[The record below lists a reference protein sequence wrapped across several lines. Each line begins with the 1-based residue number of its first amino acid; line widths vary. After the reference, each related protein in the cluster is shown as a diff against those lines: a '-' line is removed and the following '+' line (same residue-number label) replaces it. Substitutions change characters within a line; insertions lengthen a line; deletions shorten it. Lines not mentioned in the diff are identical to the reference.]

1 MNLDA
6 FPAIFDSSSLSPT
19 NVDITIPRQNQEVFN
34 ESFSTDAPQTDYITE
49 VPLINNFVAD
59 GLPADND
66 SEIMLFLRNEFQS
79 LKIQLDSTNA
89 LLRQNLGLS
98 KQNSKNMKTY
108 FDNQSFEGFLS
119 EYEIFLPV
127 SSEIALRD
135 LEMRILNDDFR
146 KSFVSFLSFNLN
158 LLKLI

>member
-1 MNLDA
+1 MDQIPAVVRRKYVRKIKPPELTEPLPRLKISPAVNLDA
-6 FPAIFDSSSLSPT
+6 FPAIFDSTSLSPT
-19 NVDITIPRQNQEVFN
+19 NVDITIPRQNQEIFN

-108 FDNQSFEGFLS
+108 FDNQSFDGFLS
-119 EYEIFLPV
+119 EYEIV
-127 SSEIALRD
+127 
-135 LEMRILNDDFR
+135 
-146 KSFVSFLSFNLN
+146 
-158 LLKLI
+158 